1 MRGATFLLLFFI
13 IYDVII
19 TWLFFYIWW
28 RTRCRSNEKDS
39 LINDLS
45 NELAKLR
52 KKWYFR
58 VKEGLWK
65 RY

>member
-52 KKWYFR
+52 KK
-58 VKEGLWK
+58 
-65 RY
+65 